1 MSAKAEATVR
11 NATCVKP
18 CIEPLLSNT
27 IMFLIGKRCVL
38 AADAEDDDE
47 LLDDNPLSG
56 LEEAGRSRNTVKSWI

>member
-1 MSAKAEATVR
+1 
-11 NATCVKP
+11 
-18 CIEPLLSNT
+18 
-27 IMFLIGKRCVL
+27 MFLIGKRCVL